1 MRNRKMP
8 QKQYILS
15 TISLKNTLWRDD
27 FIGIGY
33 RYHDVYM
40 NVFPIFEDRRYASKL
55 WDKTVR
61 WWPDDEIRLRFV
73 EEGKNKNNYWF
84 MLYNTAQHV
93 DERTGFAKKLQ
104 LSDNYQR
111 FKVGYEKQ
119 VILRFGIYKENPKKD
134 KKKFDLELLKKHKT
148 VYDIQFMDFSNLSKD
163 SVEMSYVVNDEKN
176 AKV

>member
-8 QKQYILS
+8 RKRLSLS
-15 TISLKNTLWRDD
+15 TTSLKNILWRDD

-73 EEGKNKNNYWF
+73 EEGQDKNNYWF

-104 LSDNYQR
+104 LSDNYKR

-119 VILRFGIYKENPKKD
+119 VILRFGVYKENPKKD
-134 KKKFDLELLKKHKT
+134 KT

-163 SVEMSYVVNDEKN
+163 SVEMSYIVNDEKN

>member
-1 MRNRKMP
+1 
-8 QKQYILS
+8 
-15 TISLKNTLWRDD
+15 
-27 FIGIGY
+27 
-33 RYHDVYM
+33 M

-73 EEGKNKNNYWF
+73 EEGKDKKNNYWF
-84 MLYNTAQHV
+84 ILYNTAQHV

-111 FKVGYEKQ
+111 FKVGYEKK
-119 VILRFGIYKENPKKD
+119 VILRFGIYKENPKKE
-134 KKKFDLELLKKHKT
+134 KKENESKKFDLELLKKHKT
-148 VYDIQFMDFSNLSKD
+148 VYDIQFIDFSNLSAN
-163 SVEMSYVVNDEKN
+163 SIEMSYIVQDDKD

>member
-1 MRNRKMP
+1 MIEL
-8 QKQYILS
+8 Q
-15 TISLKNTLWRDD
+15 SLKSVLWYDD

-40 NVFPIFEDRRYASKL
+40 NVFPIFEDRSYASKL

-73 EEGKNKNNYWF
+73 EQEEDKKNNYWF
-84 MLYNTAQHV
+84 ILYNTAQHI

-104 LSDNYQR
+104 ISDNYQR

-119 VILRFGIYKENPKKD
+119 VILRFGIYKENPKKV
-134 KKKFDLELLKKHKT
+134 KRENNNKKFDLLLLKKHKT
-148 VYDIQFMDFSNLSKD
+148 VYDIQFMSFSNLSSD
-163 SVEMSYVVNDEKN
+163 SIEMSYIVNDDK
-176 AKV
+176 KSQGVRC

>member
-1 MRNRKMP
+1 M
-8 QKQYILS
+8 
-15 TISLKNTLWRDD
+15 KNILWRDD

-40 NVFPIFEDRRYASKL
+40 NVFPIFEDKNYASKL

-73 EEGKNKNNYWF
+73 EEGKDDNYWF
-84 MLYNTAQHV
+84 ILYNTARHV
-93 DERTGFAKKLQ
+93 DECTGFAKKLQ

-119 VILRFGIYKENPKKD
+119 VILRFGIYKQNPKKERNEEA
-134 KKKFDLELLKKHKT
+134 KKKFDLQLLKKNKT
-148 VYDIQFMDFSNLSKD
+148 IYDIKFMNFSSLSTE
-163 SVEMSYVVNDEKN
+163 SIEMNYISNDGKN
-176 AKV
+176 VRV